1 MRARKDQEAT
11 ASVVPSMGES
21 SELEVAPHKGFAGG
35 DGRILPG
42 KSPDTRGAGGHAAQG
57 DSQGAEVAARRGN
70 RGTLAQEAEWRIDG
84 VLRTL
89 AARAGEK

>member
-1 MRARKDQEAT
+1 
-11 ASVVPSMGES
+11 MGES
-21 SELEVAPHKGFAGG
+21 PEPEVAPRRGFAGG
-35 DGRILPG
+35 GGRILPG
-42 KSPDTRGAGGHAAQG
+42 KSPDARGAEGHARRG
-57 DSQGAEVAARRGN
+57 IRRGAEVAARRGN